1 MKNERVLRR
10 KRHIKLLK
18 KRTKQQ
24 EKKLEGKRKEWNVLR
39 QKRWAKKEKRMTSN
53 VSEERNELEL

>member
-1 MKNERVLRR
+1 MHISNERGTMKNERVLRR

-24 EKKLEGKRKEWNVLR
+24 EKKLEGKRIEWNSL
-39 QKRWAKKEKRMTSN
+39 QQERWAKKEKRMTSN
-53 VSEERNELEL
+53 V

>member
-24 EKKLEGKRKEWNVLR
+24 EKKLEGKRKEWNSLEKER
-39 QKRWAKKEKRMTSN
+39 IEKKENRRMSN
-53 VSEERNELEL
+53 LESNK

>member
-24 EKKLEGKRKEWNVLR
+24 EKKLEGKRKEWNSLQ
-39 QKRWAKKEKRMTSN
+39 QKRWVKKEKRMTSD

>member
-24 EKKLEGKRKEWNVLR
+24 EKKLEGKRKEWNVLQ
-39 QKRWAKKEKRMTSN
+39 QKSWAKKEKRMTSN